1 MINTTTSPSFLLT
14 APWILT
20 GRGALAHGAVLVQEG
35 IITKVLA
42 QREWQSLDLTQLTLI
57 NEERCLVSPGLIN
70 MHTHLDYTAAG
81 FLYESEPD
89 KTPMFSWLR
98 ALVSHSRSWS
108 KTDIEDSARLGAS
121 LLASAG
127 VSLAVDSSYT
137 GEAARALAG
146 KGLRGIVGLELFG
159 LSSEKSQFLFS
170 LWQKRFEEWQQES
183 ILEKAQKDGRLLLT
197 ISPHAP
203 YTVSPALWRLALA
216 WAKEKKLPILCH
228 LAESKNESQWLA
240 GGDATIDDY
249 LMYVMPGE
257 EADKKQLLAN
267 LDFKKSASPVQHL
280 SSNGLLDPST
290 LTVAAHCIH
299 IDLPNINDLDILAEN
314 QVTLALCPRSNAR
327 LGNGHPPLGKIAQ
340 AAKKSSLVWASGL
353 QWALG
358 TDSLASSPDLDP
370 RREAAALL
378 AQSASAQL
386 PFSPAEMHSRITDKA
401 ACALGLGHRLGE
413 LSAGKEA
420 DIAVFEVADAPLAN
434 SEEEAYRQFFALKD
448 NCFQARLKTLY
459 VRGKII
465 EQGRIIEDIDNKS

>member
-20 GRGALAHGAVLVQEG
+20 GNGALAHGAVLVQEG
-35 IITKVLA
+35 IIKKVLP
-42 QREWQSLDLTQLTLI
+42 QQDWQSLDLTQITLI
-57 NEERCLVSPGLIN
+57 KEENCLVSPGLIN
-70 MHTHLDYTAAG
+70 MHTHIDYTSAG
-81 FLYESEPD
+81 FLYENEPD

-98 ALVSHSRSWS
+98 ALVSHSRSWC
-108 KTDIEDSARLGAS
+108 KADIEDSARLGAS

-170 LWQKRFEEWQQES
+170 LWQKRFEEWQKES
-183 ILEKAQKDGRLLLT
+183 ILEKAQEEGRLLLT

-216 WAKEKKLPILCH
+216 WAKEKDLPLLCH

-267 LDFKKSASPVQHL
+267 ISFKRSASPVQHL

-299 IDLPNINDLDILAEN
+299 IDLPNNNDLEILAEN
-314 QVTLALCPRSNAR
+314 KVALALCPRSNAR
-327 LGNGHPPLGKIAQ
+327 LGNGQPPLGQIAQ
-340 AAKKSSLVWASGL
+340 AAQKSAQPWASGL

-378 AQSASAQL
+378 TLSASAQL
-386 PFSPAEMHSRITDKA
+386 HFSPAELHSRITNKA
-401 ACALGLGHRLGE
+401 ACALGLGQRLGE
-413 LSAGKEA
+413 LAAGKEA
-420 DIAVFEVADAPLAN
+420 DIAVFKVDDAPLAG

-448 NCFQARLKTLY
+448 NRFQARLKTLY
-459 VRGKII
+459 VRG
-465 EQGRIIEDIDNKS
+465 RIIEDIDNKS